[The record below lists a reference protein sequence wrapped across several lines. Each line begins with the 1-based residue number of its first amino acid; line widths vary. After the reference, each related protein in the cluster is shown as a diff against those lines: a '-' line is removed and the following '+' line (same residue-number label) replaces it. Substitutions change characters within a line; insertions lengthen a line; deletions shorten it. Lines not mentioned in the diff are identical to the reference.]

1 MKYIIEE
8 VHKIFCY
15 IHLKQ
20 IINFLNF
27 FPSISEMPKEIK
39 FVLEL
44 NDEIINNKILPYF
57 WNTKSC
63 IALMLTINLE
73 YFF

>member
-1 MKYIIEE
+1 MKSEIIEE

-20 IINFLNF
+20 IIYFLNF

-39 FVLEL
+39 FVSKNLTMKL
-44 NDEIINNKILPYF
+44 ST
-57 WNTKSC
+57 TKFFLTFG
-63 IALMLTINLE
+63 IQKVALL
-73 YFF
+73 